1 MFRITIAFAAVAA
14 AVTVS
19 FALAAAGLAAIA
31 DRRSGAKAGG
41 NPFREPRKAFSSVL
55 TLEGFG
61 LLAFGAGMASCG
73 VRYQALAAIAV
84 GVAAVGAG
92 FAAKALFGGRTRGRR

>member
-1 MFRITIAFAAVAA
+1 MVRITIAFAAIAA
-14 AVTVS
+14 AATVS
-19 FALAAAGLAAIA
+19 SALAAAGLATAVA
-31 DRRSGAKAGG
+31 RRQGAKAGG
-41 NPFREPRKAFSSVL
+41 SLFGEPRKAFANVL

-84 GVAAVGAG
+84 GAAAVGAG
-92 FAAKALFGGRTRGRR
+92 FAAKALFDGRTRGRR

>member
-1 MFRITIAFAAVAA
+1 MFRITIAFAAAA
-14 AVTVS
+14 TAVTVS
-19 FALAAAGLAAIA
+19 FALAAAGVAAA
-31 DRRSGAKAGG
+31 VARRQGAKAGG
-41 NPFREPRKAFSSVL
+41 NPFSEPRKAFSSVL

>member
-19 FALAAAGLAAIA
+19 FALAAAALAAIA
-31 DRRSGAKAGG
+31 GRRSGAKAGG
-41 NPFREPRKAFSSVL
+41 NPFGEPRKAFSSVL

-84 GVAAVGAG
+84 GVVAVGAG
-92 FAAKALFGGRTRGRR
+92 FAAKALFDGRTRGRR

>member
-19 FALAAAGLAAIA
+19 FALAAAGLAATA
-31 DRRSGAKAGG
+31 DRRPGAKAGG
-41 NPFREPRKAFSSVL
+41 NPFGEPRKAFSNVL

-73 VRYQALAAIAV
+73 VRHQALAAIAV
-84 GVAAVGAG
+84 GAAAVAVGL
-92 FAAKALFGGRTRGRR
+92 AAKALFGGRTRGRR

>member
-1 MFRITIAFAAVAA
+1 MVRITIAFAAIAA

-19 FALAAAGLAAIA
+19 SALAAAGLAAA
-31 DRRSGAKAGG
+31 ARRQGEKAGG
-41 NPFREPRKAFSSVL
+41 SPFGGPRKAFASVL

-92 FAAKALFGGRTRGRR
+92 FAATALFADRTRGRH

>member
-1 MFRITIAFAAVAA
+1 MVRIMIAFAAIAA

-19 FALAAAGLAAIA
+19 SALAAAGLAAA
-31 DRRSGAKAGG
+31 ARRQGEKAGG
-41 NPFREPRKAFSSVL
+41 SPFGEPRKAFSSVL

>member
-1 MFRITIAFAAVAA
+1 MVRITIAFAAITA

-19 FALAAAGLAAIA
+19 CALVAAGIA
-31 DRRSGAKAGG
+31 TAVARRQGANARE
-41 NPFREPRKAFSSVL
+41 NPFGEPRKAFANVL

-92 FAAKALFGGRTRGRR
+92 FAAKALFGGRTRGRC

>member
-1 MFRITIAFAAVAA
+1 MVRITIAFAAIAA
-14 AVTVS
+14 AVMVS
-19 FALAAAGLAAIA
+19 SALAAAGLATAVA
-31 DRRSGAKAGG
+31 RRQGAKAGG
-41 NPFREPRKAFSSVL
+41 SLFGEPRKAFANVL

-61 LLAFGAGMASCG
+61 LLAFGAGTASCG

-92 FAAKALFGGRTRGRR
+92 LAAKALFDGRTRGRR

>member
-1 MFRITIAFAAVAA
+1 MFRITIAFAAVAT

-19 FALAAAGLAAIA
+19 FALAAAGVAAA
-31 DRRSGAKAGG
+31 VAPRPRAKAGG
-41 NPFREPRKAFSSVL
+41 NLFGEPRKAFSSVL

>member
-19 FALAAAGLAAIA
+19 SALAAAGLATVVA
-31 DRRSGAKAGG
+31 RRQGAKAGG
-41 NPFREPRKAFSSVL
+41 GLLGDPRKAFASVL
-55 TLEGFG
+55 MLEGFG